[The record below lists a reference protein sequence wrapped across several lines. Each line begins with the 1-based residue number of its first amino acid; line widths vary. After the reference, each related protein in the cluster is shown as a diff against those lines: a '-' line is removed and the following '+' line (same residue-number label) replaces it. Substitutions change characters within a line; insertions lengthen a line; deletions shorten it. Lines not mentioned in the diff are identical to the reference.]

1 MPELLGIR
9 PAVFITLYN
18 AVNSDTFAVA
28 RENGIRYISA
38 NVASDP
44 PPYDIYEDQSLYRL
58 PEMSLMGDLEDGTRW
73 LSFAHQAVVTVHP
86 RDFEFATN

>member
-18 AVNSDTFAVA
+18 AVNGDSFAAA

-38 NVASDP
+38 NVTSDR

-58 PEMSLMGDLEDGTRW
+58 PEMSLMRDLDDDTRW
-73 LSFAHQAVVTVHP
+73 LSFAHQAVLLQ
-86 RDFEFATN
+86 AS

>member
-9 PAVFITLYN
+9 PAVFITLDN

-38 NVASDP
+38 NVTSDP
-44 PPYDIYEDQSLYRL
+44 PPYDIYEDQSPYRL
-58 PEMSLMGDLEDGTRW
+58 PEMSLMRDRDDGTRW
-73 LSFAHQAVVTVHP
+73 LSFAQQAVLLK
-86 RDFEFATN
+86 AL

>member
-18 AVNSDTFAVA
+18 AVNSDTFAGA

-38 NVASDP
+38 NVTSDP
-44 PPYDIYEDQSLYRL
+44 PPYNIYEDQSPYRL
-58 PEMSLMGDLEDGTRW
+58 PEMSFMRALDDGRCW
-73 LSFAHQAVVTVHP
+73 LSFAHQAVLLK
-86 RDFEFATN
+86 AS